1 MARRSTC
8 CITDSSSP
16 STSPISKSS
25 AESIAGVENQHVF
38 ITKTQQQ
45 QHEYTRGFPY
55 SSFKIDKNVFI
66 FISSTDSG
74 RAVSTWHSQPE
85 GLGIDPRG
93 FHTFSP
99 LHLNFLSRFHLY
111 SRKKTYFSPHI
122 RENRMIYIE
131 RMTFSHQN
139 SRKRSE
145 KKVVGKAMCWKCVC
159 ESCFDHT

>member
-1 MARRSTC
+1 M
-8 CITDSSSP
+8 
-16 STSPISKSS
+16 SKSS

-93 FHTFSP
+93 FHS
-99 LHLNFLSRFHLY
+99 FHLCTLTFY
-111 SRKKTYFSPHI
+111 RGFIYIVEKKTYFSPHI
-122 RENRMIYIE
+122 RENRIIYIE